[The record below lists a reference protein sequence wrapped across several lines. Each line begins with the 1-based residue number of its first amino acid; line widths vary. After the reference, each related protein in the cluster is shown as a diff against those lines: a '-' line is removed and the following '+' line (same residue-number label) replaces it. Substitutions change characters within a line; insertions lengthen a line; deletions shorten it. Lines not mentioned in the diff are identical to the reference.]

1 MLKLFIKFKALKLRG
16 FYVLRKCYKWKTYT
30 NDLEILKHILMFEV
44 IELLLLINDHF
55 VISYQLVSEY
65 KENWLLQYIVNRP
78 DIVRHKTSQ
87 EKVTGICNSGIVI
100 APCTY
105 TVWTPRY
112 IKGYL

>member
-55 VISYQLVSEY
+55 VISYPSAPLG
-65 KENWLLQYIVNRP
+65 
-78 DIVRHKTSQ
+78 DTSHGPL
-87 EKVTGICNSGIVI
+87 EK
-100 APCTY
+100 
-105 TVWTPRY
+105 
-112 IKGYL
+112 